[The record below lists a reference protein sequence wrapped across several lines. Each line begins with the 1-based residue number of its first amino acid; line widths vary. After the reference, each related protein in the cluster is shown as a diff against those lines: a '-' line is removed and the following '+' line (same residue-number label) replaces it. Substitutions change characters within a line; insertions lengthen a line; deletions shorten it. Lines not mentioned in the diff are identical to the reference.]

1 MKQILIVEDDSF
13 LNKMLAYNLTADGY
27 GVTSALNARTA
38 ADAIR
43 QREFDLVL
51 LDINLPDGNGFEL
64 CKLIKPQHPD
74 TIVIFL
80 TANDQESDQIRGY
93 EVGAVDY
100 ITKPFVLRA
109 LQRKIKAMF
118 AMLEHHKPAKDI
130 YDDGRLFLDFSEQT
144 ASLNGKPLTLSPM
157 EYKMLNLFRKNPR
170 QVLTRGQLLEKLW
183 DIDEKYVDEHTL
195 TTSISRIRSKIE
207 SDGGAPLHQDRLRH
221 GLSMDGRRGKMK
233 FQNLSVKRL
242 FGRVAMELVLS
253 MSGITIALFLVTKQI
268 AVLLTGGALLLCA
281 LVGIFVLT
289 QTFGKRL
296 SQFTADLCQTLDHM
310 IAGNEAPQRPEDS
323 ETQLARIGHRLAR
336 LYQIMQENRRRVDEE
351 RQELQ
356 TLVSDISHQVKTP
369 VSNLKMAT
377 DTLLEK
383 PMTEAERTDFI
394 RGIRSQTDKLD
405 FLFQALVKTSRLETG
420 VIQLDKKLGRLFDTV
435 AQAMSGIVYAAEKKE
450 IAVSVD
456 CPEDLT
462 VSHDSKWTSEA
473 LFNLLDNAVKYTP
486 AGGKIAVS
494 VVLWEMYVEI
504 KVTDT
509 GKGISESNQAA
520 IFRRFYREEEVHEQQ
535 GVGIGLYLAR
545 EIVTRQGGYIKVVSE
560 PGKGSEFSIML
571 PTK

>member
-1 MKQILIVEDDSF
+1 
-13 LNKMLAYNLTADGY
+13 
-27 GVTSALNARTA
+27 
-38 ADAIR
+38 
-43 QREFDLVL
+43 
-51 LDINLPDGNGFEL
+51 
-64 CKLIKPQHPD
+64 
-74 TIVIFL
+74 
-80 TANDQESDQIRGY
+80 
-93 EVGAVDY
+93 
-100 ITKPFVLRA
+100 
-109 LQRKIKAMF
+109 
-118 AMLEHHKPAKDI
+118 
-130 YDDGRLFLDFSEQT
+130 
-144 ASLNGKPLTLSPM
+144 
-157 EYKMLNLFRKNPR
+157 
-170 QVLTRGQLLEKLW
+170 
-183 DIDEKYVDEHTL
+183 
-195 TTSISRIRSKIE
+195 
-207 SDGGAPLHQDRLRH
+207 
-221 GLSMDGRRGKMK
+221 MK
-233 FQNLSVKRL
+233 FKNLSVKQL
-242 FGRVAMELVLS
+242 FSWIMVGQAVSIIV
-253 MSGITIALFLVTKQI
+253 ITLTIFIFTKQTS
-268 AVLLTGGALLLCA
+268 VLLAGILLLLCTF
-281 LVGIFVLT
+281 IWFVVCAQILA
-289 QTFGKRL
+289 KRL
-296 SQFTADLCQTLDHM
+296 ISFTSDLCRTIDSM
-310 IAGNEAPQRPEDS
+310 ISGNEEPMLLEEQ
-323 ETQLARIGHRLAR
+323 ETQFARISHRLSR

-351 RQELQ
+351 RRELQ

-383 PMTEAERTDFI
+383 PMAEAERTDFI

-520 IFRRFYREEEVHEQQ
+520 IFQRFYREEEVHEQQ

-571 PTK
+571 PLR

>member
-1 MKQILIVEDDSF
+1 
-13 LNKMLAYNLTADGY
+13 
-27 GVTSALNARTA
+27 
-38 ADAIR
+38 
-43 QREFDLVL
+43 
-51 LDINLPDGNGFEL
+51 
-64 CKLIKPQHPD
+64 
-74 TIVIFL
+74 
-80 TANDQESDQIRGY
+80 
-93 EVGAVDY
+93 
-100 ITKPFVLRA
+100 
-109 LQRKIKAMF
+109 
-118 AMLEHHKPAKDI
+118 
-130 YDDGRLFLDFSEQT
+130 
-144 ASLNGKPLTLSPM
+144 
-157 EYKMLNLFRKNPR
+157 
-170 QVLTRGQLLEKLW
+170 
-183 DIDEKYVDEHTL
+183 
-195 TTSISRIRSKIE
+195 
-207 SDGGAPLHQDRLRH
+207 
-221 GLSMDGRRGKMK
+221 MK

-289 QTFGKRL
+289 QAFGKRL

-383 PMTEAERTDFI
+383 PMAEAERTDFI

-420 VIQLDKKLGRLFDTV
+420 IITLEKQDAVIGDTLV
-435 AQAMSGIVYAAEKKE
+435 SAINGVLAPMEQKE
-450 IAVSVD
+450 ISLSVD
-456 CPEDLT
+456 CPSDLT
-462 VSHDSKWTSEA
+462 ISHDSRWTSEA
-473 LFNLLDNAVKYTP
+473 LFNILDNAVKYTS
-486 AGGKIAVS
+486 AGGSIQVR
-494 VVLWEMYVEI
+494 VRDWEMYLRI
-504 KVTDT
+504 DVTDT
-509 GKGISESNQAA
+509 GRGIPEHSQGT
-520 IFRRFYREEEVHEQQ
+520 IFKRFYRDEAVHDID

-545 EIVTRQGGYIKVVSE
+545 EIITMQGGYITVESKVGE
-560 PGKGSEFSIML
+560 GSTFSVFL
-571 PTK
+571 PIK

>member
-1 MKQILIVEDDSF
+1 MRFK
-13 LNKMLAYNLTADGY
+13 
-27 GVTSALNARTA
+27 
-38 ADAIR
+38 
-43 QREFDLVL
+43 
-51 LDINLPDGNGFEL
+51 
-64 CKLIKPQHPD
+64 
-74 TIVIFL
+74 
-80 TANDQESDQIRGY
+80 
-93 EVGAVDY
+93 
-100 ITKPFVLRA
+100 
-109 LQRKIKAMF
+109 
-118 AMLEHHKPAKDI
+118 
-130 YDDGRLFLDFSEQT
+130 
-144 ASLNGKPLTLSPM
+144 
-157 EYKMLNLFRKNPR
+157 
-170 QVLTRGQLLEKLW
+170 
-183 DIDEKYVDEHTL
+183 
-195 TTSISRIRSKIE
+195 
-207 SDGGAPLHQDRLRH
+207 
-221 GLSMDGRRGKMK
+221 
-233 FQNLSVKRL
+233 NLSVKQL
-242 FGRVAMELVLS
+242 FSWIMVGQAVSIIV
-253 MSGITIALFLVTKQI
+253 ITLTIFIFTKQTS
-268 AVLLTGGALLLCA
+268 VLLAGILLLLCTF
-281 LVGIFVLT
+281 IWFVVCAQILA
-289 QTFGKRL
+289 KRL
-296 SQFTADLCQTLDHM
+296 VSFTSDLCRTIDSM
-310 IAGNEAPQRPEDS
+310 ISGNEEPMLLEEQ
-323 ETQLARIGHRLAR
+323 ETQFARISHRLSR

-351 RQELQ
+351 RRELQ

-383 PMTEAERTDFI
+383 PMAEAERTDFI

-420 VIQLDKKLGRLFDTV
+420 VIQLDKKPGRLFDTV

-456 CPEDLT
+456 CPEDLA

-509 GKGISESNQAA
+509 GKGISESNQAT
-520 IFRRFYREEEVHEQQ
+520 IFQRFYREEEVHEQQ

-571 PTK
+571 PLR